1 MVHQP
6 FAYTVGKL
14 GDKIQAALTDWQSA
28 DKVQRLWAGDSKLWS
43 GQDEASWTGWLTI
56 PQAEISQVSRIE
68 ALAAHLKTSGFT
80 DLVVLGMGGSSL
92 CPAMMA
98 TTFGKIAGYPRLHVL
113 DSTSPEQIHRLEQS
127 IDLEKAFFIVSTK
140 SGGTLEPNIF
150 KAYFFTRLQE
160 VLKKKDVGDRFIA
173 VTDPGT
179 AMEALAKQDKFNA
192 IFHGMPSIG
201 GRYSALSN
209 FGMVPSGLMGVNIRA
224 FLGKA
229 CDMANACASTPN
241 VADNPGA
248 MLGVI
253 FGVCVNNGKDK
264 VTLIVS
270 PAVHAIGA
278 WLEQLLAESTGKIG
292 KGIIPVDLE
301 PIGVPTVY
309 GDDRVFV
316 YIRFKD
322 APDAKQDSMIADL
335 EKAGQVVVRIQ
346 VDSKEDLAAEM
357 FRWEFATATAG
368 SIIQINPFN
377 QPDVEASKVR
387 AKELTTEYE
396 KTGKISSFNSIV
408 ETDGL
413 SLFTDDVN
421 AQDLKKRLVGQ
432 ASVESYLRAHFS
444 RIAAGDYVDFA
455 AFIEMTDEHFQALQK
470 SRVLVRDN
478 KKVATC
484 LGFGPRFLH
493 STGQAYKGGPNT
505 GVFLQITADH
515 PNDISVPGHQ
525 YTFGLVIKA
534 QALSDFEVLVKRS
547 RRALRVHLGGDVKGG
562 LAKLQAVIQR
572 ALA

>member
-1 MVHQP
+1 MVYQP
-6 FAYTVGKL
+6 LEYKAGKL
-14 GDKIQAALTDWQSA
+14 GDKIKETLADWQSA
-28 DKVQRLWAGDSKLWS
+28 DKVQRLWASDSKLWT
-43 GQDEASWTGWLTI
+43 GQDEANWTGWLTI
-56 PQAEISQVSRIE
+56 PQAETSQIPRIE

-80 DLVVLGMGGSSL
+80 DVVLLGMGGSSL

-98 TTFGKIAGYPRLHVL
+98 TTFGKIAGFPKLHVL
-113 DSTSPEQIHRLEQS
+113 DSTAPEQIRRLEQS
-127 IDLEKAFFIVSTK
+127 INLEKAFFIVSSK

-150 KAYFFTRLQE
+150 KAYFFARLQE
-160 VLKKKDVGDRFIA
+160 VLNKKDVGDRFLAI
-173 VTDPGT
+173 TDPNT
-179 AMEALAKQDKFNA
+179 ALESLAKQDKFNA

-209 FGMVPSGLMGVNIRA
+209 FGMVPSGLMGVNIAA

-229 CDMANACASTPN
+229 SEMAVACASSPN

-264 VTLIVS
+264 VTLVVS

-301 PIGVPTVY
+301 PLGAPTVY

-322 APDAKQDSMIADL
+322 QPDAQQDTLIADL

-346 VDSKEDLAAEM
+346 VDSKEALAGEM

-396 KTGKISSFNSIV
+396 KTGKISSFGSLV

-413 SLFTDDVN
+413 SLFTDDGN

-432 ASVESYLRAHFS
+432 ASVENYLRAHFS
-444 RIAAGDYVDFA
+444 RLVPGDYVDFA
-455 AFIEMTDEHFQALQK
+455 AFIEMSDEHFQALQQ
-470 SRVLVRDN
+470 SRVLVRDH

-515 PNDISVPGHQ
+515 PNDIPVPGHQ
-525 YTFGLVIKA
+525 YTFGLVIQA

-547 RRALRVHLGGDVKGG
+547 RRALRVHLGSDVKAG